1 MSDKLDIVTID
12 GPSGV
17 GKSTIA
23 RMLADALGYT
33 YLDTGA
39 MYRAI
44 AYAVQQQGIPAT
56 DEEAVKK
63 LVNSIELTMQPATD
77 PGADVRIFV
86 DGSEVT
92 PYLRTPETGMLAS
105 AVSGVP
111 AVRQRLTKLQQEIGA
126 RGKIVAEGRDT
137 GTVVF
142 PNARW
147 KFYLDADARERARR
161 RARQLREQ
169 GIEVS
174 ESEILAQ
181 IQQRDQQD
189 QQRAIAPL
197 RAAEDA
203 IHIDST
209 HMTADQVVARML
221 SFIRQ

>member
-44 AYAVQQQGIPAT
+44 AYAVQQKGIPAT
-56 DEEAVKK
+56 DEEAVGK

-77 PGADVRIFV
+77 PAADVRIFV

-105 AVSGVP
+105 AVSAVP
-111 AVRQRLTKLQQEIGA
+111 AVRQRLTTLQQEIGA
-126 RGKIVAEGRDT
+126 REKIVAEGRDT

-142 PNARW
+142 PHARW

-161 RARQLREQ
+161 RARQLQEQ

-181 IQQRDQQD
+181 IRERDQQD
-189 QQRAIAPL
+189 QQRTIAPL